1 MGLEIRRAFPARAI
15 ARTALGKMWI
25 VLAALALG
33 AKPRIALLHRL
44 AIPIRIPTGQTLWLA
59 DVSELRMIG
68 EVFVDRI
75 YDMSLPAT
83 AMRILDLGA
92 NIGAASAF
100 FADRYPGAEI
110 TAYEADPLVAARAR
124 KHLRGLPV
132 EVHIGAIS
140 ARPGTTTL
148 RRATNASWATGAF
161 IDDGEQFTTPA
172 VPLDDAIGDGRV
184 DILKIDIEGSE
195 YAAIKASHRMKQVTL
210 VIGEFHPVDG
220 VTASDFFAAL
230 DGFDVLHGVER
241 QSGPFVAV
249 NRQIEAR

>member
-1 MGLEIRRAFPARAI
+1 M
-15 ARTALGKMWI
+15 
-25 VLAALALG
+25 
-33 AKPRIALLHRL
+33 
-44 AIPIRIPTGQTLWLA
+44 AIPIRIPTGRTLWLN
-59 DVSELRMIG
+59 DVSELRVIA

-75 YDMSLPAT
+75 YDVSLPAS

-100 FADRYPGAEI
+100 FIDRYPAAKI
-110 TAYEADPLVAARAR
+110 TAYEADPVVAARAR

-140 ARPGTTTL
+140 DRPGTATL
-148 RRATNASWATGAF
+148 RRATNATWATGAF

-172 VPLDDAIGDGRV
+172 VLLDDAIGDGRV

-195 YAAIKASHRMKQVTL
+195 YAAIKASRRMKQVSL
-210 VIGEFHPVDG
+210 VIGEFHPVGD
-220 VTASDFFAAL
+220 VSASEFFAAL
-230 DGFDVLHGVER
+230 EGFDVVYGAEQ

-249 NRQIEAR
+249 NRQSA